1 MDGQQGN
8 IGNITSINNNLSRNS
23 SIPFSPLSEQS
34 KKYEE
39 KIKTLMQTLGEVNY
53 HYPENLKII
62 QKKVEE
68 EIVDFEKTIDEEC
81 MNRINLTHQINSK
94 LIGKLRELRYDF
106 NQEKSHQ
113 SYDNIKNNAV
123 NYLNELNKN
132 LENY

>member
-8 IGNITSINNNLSRNS
+8 LGNYTINHNINRNS
-23 SIPFSPLSEQS
+23 SIPFFSLSEQS

-53 HYPENLKII
+53 NFPENLKTT

-81 MNRINLTHQINSK
+81 MNRIILTHQINTK
-94 LIGKLRELRYDF
+94 LIAKLRELRYDF
-106 NQEKSHQ
+106 NQEKSLQ
-113 SYDNIKNNAV
+113 SYDNIKNNAI
-123 NYLNELNKN
+123 NYLNQLNTN
-132 LENY
+132 

>member
-8 IGNITSINNNLSRNS
+8 IGNNITNPNTNRNTSMPVSSLSD
-23 SIPFSPLSEQS
+23 LS

-53 HYPENLKII
+53 NSPENLKII
-62 QKKVEE
+62 QKKVED

-81 MNRINLTHQINSK
+81 MNRIILTHQINTK

-106 NQEKSHQ
+106 NQDKPHQ

-123 NYLNELNKN
+123 NYLNQLNTNFEK
-132 LENY
+132 

>member
-8 IGNITSINNNLSRNS
+8 IGNITTINNNLNRNS

-53 HYPENLKII
+53 HNTENLKTI

-81 MNRINLTHQINSK
+81 MNRISLTHQINSK

-123 NYLNELNKN
+123 NYLNKLNKN
-132 LENY
+132 LENN